1 MKSEN
6 YDELMDKFYA
16 GKASAEDIS
25 MLKGKGLLDDQDMLY
40 AEALNSEREQ
50 KMDWDFEDLMNE
62 VSATKVV
69 ALPRR
74 SLRMKRMIA
83 AAAVVATI
91 LLACIFWPRQDNP
104 KQIVQAPL
112 FNKKVDT
119 DMEISANPASP
130 VNKAKD
136 PIVLSEDVKTH
147 PRAIKNYTGKTSK
160 HNFSKSNNR
169 VAKDKEE
176 TTARNDDFIVMVN
189 GKRITDEADAIAITK
204 QSLSMV
210 SRDLNNTVNGLKP
223 IGR

>member
-40 AEALNSEREQ
+40 AEALKSEREQ
-50 KMDWDFEDLMNE
+50 KMDWDFEDFLNE
-62 VSATKVV
+62 ISATKVV

-147 PRAIKNYTGKTSK
+147 PRAIKNYTGK
-160 HNFSKSNNR
+160 
-169 VAKDKEE
+169 
-176 TTARNDDFIVMVN
+176 
-189 GKRITDEADAIAITK
+189 
-204 QSLSMV
+204 
-210 SRDLNNTVNGLKP
+210 
-223 IGR
+223 

>member
-25 MLKGKGLLDDQDMLY
+25 ILIGKGLLDDQDIFY
-40 AEALNSEREQ
+40 TDALNSEREQ

-74 SLRMKRMIA
+74 NLRMKRMIA

>member
-25 MLKGKGLLDDQDMLY
+25 ILIGKGLLDDQDIFY
-40 AEALNSEREQ
+40 TDALKSEREQ
-50 KMDWDFEDLMNE
+50 KMDWDFEDFLNE
-62 VSATKVV
+62 ISATKVV

-176 TTARNDDFIVMVN
+176 TTARNDDFIVVVN

-210 SRDLNNTVNGLKP
+210 SRDLTNTVNGLKP